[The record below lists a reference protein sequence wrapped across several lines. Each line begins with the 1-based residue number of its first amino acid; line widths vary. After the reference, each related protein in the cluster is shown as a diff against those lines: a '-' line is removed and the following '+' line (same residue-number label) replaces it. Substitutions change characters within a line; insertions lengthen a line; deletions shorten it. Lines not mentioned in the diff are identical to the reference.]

1 MLTSTSVHHGD
12 QRVALH
18 PEHDGFP
25 AQSPLNGL
33 ALCAGVGGLELGLHI
48 AESRYKTVCYVER
61 EAFAAST
68 LVARMADKALDPA
81 PLWDDVTTFDGR
93 PWRSKVHLVT
103 GGYPCQ
109 PFSFAGK
116 RKGEDDPRHLWPHIR
131 RIIQEVDPEWCFLE
145 NVEGHLTLGA
155 AQVFEDLRGLGYT
168 VKAGMFSALEV
179 GATHLRRRL
188 FILAHADKIPLLQQD
203 RTGTVAKGH
212 EVPERSHTEGSTDCT
227 WQDSPPVDP
236 DVALDPELECG
247 ADRRSDLPMFP
258 PAPFEVGRWSE
269 ILARHPDLQ
278 PELLGLDHGVAD
290 RMDRSDAAGNGVV
303 SLAAAHAWKMLKAAH
318 MTL

>member
-1 MLTSTSVHHGD
+1 M
-12 QRVALH
+12 ALH
-18 PEHDGFP
+18 PEHDR
-25 AQSPLNGL
+25 PLTRHAVNGL

-48 AESRYKTVCYVER
+48 AEPGYRTVCYVER

-68 LVARMADKALDPA
+68 LVARMEDKALDPA
-81 PLWDDVTTFDGR
+81 PLWDDVTSFDGR
-93 PWRSKVHLVT
+93 SWRGKVHLVT

-131 RIIQEVDPEWCFLE
+131 RIVEEVDPEWCFFE

-155 AQVFEDLRGLGYT
+155 AQVFEDLRGLGYS

-188 FILAHADKIPLLQQD
+188 FILAHADKIPLLQPN
-203 RTGTVAKGH
+203 RAGAFSKGH
-212 EVPERSHTEGSTDCT
+212 EVQERPDAEGRADCPRQSGT
-227 WQDSPPVDP
+227 ALDT
-236 DVALDPELECG
+236 DVAIDPELECSSSG
-247 ADRRSDLPMFP
+247 RGELPLFA
-258 PAPFEVGRWSE
+258 PAPFEVGVWSE
-269 ILARHPDLQ
+269 ILDGHADLQ

-290 RMDRSDAAGNGVV
+290 RVDRSDAAGNGVV
-303 SLAAAHAWKMLKAAH
+303 SLAAAHAWKVLKAAH
-318 MTL
+318 MAL